1 MTIALAVL
9 LCAACGNRLKL
20 TPFEDLN
27 QGESPL
33 NSHAG
38 VCDRSSVKLMHSTFN
53 LLPADTVSLKW
64 PSYPRVRVLPDGSYI
79 LFWQEGLRVG
89 DGNGRHTRYA
99 KSDDLVNW
107 KHMGYLWECENVVN
121 GLGNEDIRVYTNA
134 NGLVLSTGE
143 LMVCSSFRTVYTY
156 NKPEYK
162 SEQGLKVK
170 FSKDGGL
177 TWYGEQT
184 IYHGPNWEA
193 HLMETRDGEIQVYF
207 SESRP
212 WTSWSHSGTSLV
224 YSRDGGRTWQPELGE
239 KPLRVMR
246 KNWWCEDLGRNLLT
260 DQMPVGIRLNGTD
273 QMAFAMETVT
283 GRVKNRQSFST
294 SIVFSPEDGKWI
306 PVEDEETSDSPTYRL
321 DNVDENGNASGPYLV
336 QFHSGETVLLLTT
349 RGKIYTKVGDE
360 RAHNWSETSQRPIFP
375 DWAGWPGAEI
385 ETSHTM
391 LATTVQRP
399 KGWQKTIGLVK
410 LALNH
415 DICATPRRVRM
426 DGRNCEWKKT
436 DDALFLGEFSDAW
449 ATIRASQDKDNLYF
463 LVEVS
468 DTCMTSSDNV
478 SLMLAGT
485 GASSAEALTVNIS
498 ADGLLIAER
507 SGIEVT
513 GVRSSMSSEG
523 TLDSEGGDDKGW
535 VAEISVPRE
544 LLQIADSQ
552 IALNAVLYDAA
563 AGREDFLSEPL
574 EDGSTANWKLV
585 MGL

>member
-1 MTIALAVL
+1 MTWQNGDG
-9 LCAACGNRLKL
+9 GN
-20 TPFEDLN
+20 N
-27 QGESPL
+27 NG
-33 NSHAG
+33 
-38 VCDRSSVKLMHSTFN
+38 
-53 LLPADTVSLKW
+53 ADTYYALSTDLKSW
-64 PSYPRVRVLPDGSYI
+64 TFKGA
-79 LFWQEGLRVG
+79 LFARNDNQFQ
-89 DGNGRHTRYA
+89 
-99 KSDDLVNW
+99 
-107 KHMGYLWECENVVN
+107 
-121 GLGNEDIRVYTNA
+121 TNA
-134 NGLVLSTGE
+134 NVKLLSDGR
-143 LMVCSSFRTVYTY
+143 LMAVSSFWDTGSYRLAGVDKNDALPTDAAGVAANKQHGIRVRFSSDNGASWTSSQIIY
-156 NKPEYK
+156 N
-162 SEQGLKVK
+162 
-170 FSKDGGL
+170 
-177 TWYGEQT
+177 
-184 IYHGPNWEA
+184 GPNWEC
-193 HLMETRDGEIQVYF
+193 HIMEPSAGHIQIYF
-207 SESRP
+207 AESRP
-212 WTSWSHSGTSLV
+212 RISDSHSGTSMIES
-224 YSRDGGRTWQPELGE
+224 YDNGKTWTPGLGN
-239 KPLRVMR
+239 KPYRVMR
-246 KNWWCEDLGRNLLT
+246 KLWT
-260 DQMPVGIRLNGTD
+260 DASNRGGIQNKFTYQMPVGVILNGSS
-273 QMAFAMETVT
+273 QMAFALETVE
-283 GRVKNRQSFST
+283 G
-294 SIVFSPEDGKWI
+294 SIGNLDHKIAVVYSPSNGVWDHLEGSEVTPMAD
-306 PVEDEETSDSPTYRL
+306 RL
-321 DNVDENGNASGPYLV
+321 DDIASGIGPCLV
-336 QFHSGETVLLLTT
+336 QFPSGETALLLTT
-349 RGKIYTKVGDE
+349 RGKIYTKLGDE
-360 RAHNWSETSQRPIFP
+360 KAHNWSETSLRPIFP

-415 DICATPRRVRM
+415 DICATPRKVRM
-426 DGRNCEWKKT
+426 NGRNREWKKT

-485 GASSAEALTVNIS
+485 GTSSAEALTVNIS

-523 TLDSEGGDDKGW
+523 TLDSDGGDDKGW